1 MNCREE
7 GKLYFQ
13 KGKYSA
19 AAEAYTEAIT
29 LEPSDAALYQNRAL
43 CYQKLCKWNQV
54 LDDARKAL
62 ELSKKSVKAQYLL
75 ATAFMNL
82 NQLEE
87 AEKAFQDALVLA
99 ALPEF
104 SGYKESIEQGLYSM
118 YHKRWEDEQSLAIGQ
133 DEKNKLIID
142 DLINEA
148 YDLERAK
155 EDSSGEVGA
164 AERNRE
170 RRRAQLNEIYERVSE
185 KRQES
190 TIPESLCCQITFDL
204 MRDPVLTPAGQTY
217 ESAALEQH
225 LKHNGHWD
233 PVTRQPINPSQ
244 VVKNLAVKAVIEDFL
259 RENPWAYGK

>member
-1 MNCREE
+1 
-7 GKLYFQ
+7 
-13 KGKYSA
+13 GKYSA

-82 NQLEE
+82 NQ
-87 AEKAFQDALVLA
+87 A
-99 ALPEF
+99 
-104 SGYKESIEQGLYSM
+104 
-118 YHKRWEDEQSLAIGQ
+118 RQ
-133 DEKNKLIID
+133 DERGEGGKREKGGREEMRQGRLVYNVAQVVKM
-142 DLINEA
+142 E
-148 YDLERAK
+148 ERAK
-155 EDSSGEVGA
+155 RIEEGRWEGRRERDEQEEFSIPDA
-164 AERNRE
+164 ACSWRKQRKHFKMPLYLLHSRSFQVACAVMGDCSDIEFE

-244 VVKNLAVKAVIEDFL
+244 VVKNLAVK
-259 RENPWAYGK
+259 